1 MTSYQE
7 FRFVTAQLEWLERQL
22 RAQPLAVD
30 ITSMQNAMD
39 ALACARA
46 VIEELVSLG
55 DKAETPTEWI
65 APVSMPDHISLQ
77 GPQACRRY
85 GTSADLTL
93 STKT

>member
-1 MTSYQE
+1 LVPVSGKANGMTSYQE

-77 GPQACRRY
+77 
-85 GTSADLTL
+85 
-93 STKT
+93 

>member
-1 MTSYQE
+1 MLFCEKAKGMTSYQE

-55 DKAETPTEWI
+55 DKAETPTEWM
-65 APVSMPDHISLQ
+65 APVSMPDHVSLQ
-77 GPQACRRY
+77 
-85 GTSADLTL
+85 
-93 STKT
+93 

>member
-55 DKAETPTEWI
+55 DKAE
-65 APVSMPDHISLQ
+65 APADRDTARADPNLN
-77 GPQACRRY
+77 GPSPPKRR
-85 GTSADLTL
+85 TA
-93 STKT
+93 